1 MRYVMYMLGGRR
13 HRLAMGAGSLLA
25 CGALIAGCGGS
36 SHPSS
41 ASTGGHHGSGSKGS
55 QKISFVRAADVSS
68 AASGFKMAMTMAM
81 AVGGKHVTVDAHG
94 SFSPKSHEASMTM
107 DMGIPGLSSGQA
119 VEMQMVLTKDTMY
132 MKLPSSL
139 VGQLP
144 GGKPWFSL
152 SLTQMG
158 KLLKVPGYGSM
169 LSESSSMSNPAQYLD
184 YLKAVSG
191 GTIKNLGQATVDGVQ
206 TTHYQADIDI
216 AKLSSSVPAAD
227 RSAVSKLMAELQA
240 KSVKLGT
247 MPLNVWIDGSDLVRK
262 IQMTMTPTVGG
273 QSMSETITMNI
284 LDYGQQPA
292 PAIPPASETT
302 NLTSLLS
309 GISSLSG

>member
-1 MRYVMYMLGGRR
+1 MYMFGGRR
-13 HRLAMGAGSLLA
+13 HRLVLGAGSLLA

-55 QKISFVRAADVSS
+55 QEISFVRAADVSS
-68 AASGFKMAMTMAM
+68 AASGFKMAMTIATTV
-81 AVGGKHVTVDAHG
+81 AGKHVTVDANG

-107 DMGIPGLSSGQA
+107 DVGIPGLGSGAAMQL
-119 VEMQMVLTKDTMY
+119 QMVLTKDTMY
-132 MKLPSSL
+132 MKLPASL
-139 VGQLP
+139 AGQLP
-144 GGKPWFSL
+144 GGKQWFSL
-152 SLTQMG
+152 NLTQMS

-169 LSESSSMSNPAQYLD
+169 FSESSSMSNPGQYLD

-206 TTHYQADIDI
+206 TTHYQADVNI
-216 AKLSSSVPAAD
+216 AKLPDSVPAAD
-227 RSAVSKLMAELQA
+227 RATVSKLMAELQS

-247 MPLNVWIDGSDLVRK
+247 FPMNVWIDGSDLVRK
-262 IQMTMTPTVGG
+262 IQMSMNPTISG
-273 QSMSETITMNI
+273 QSTSETITLNI
-284 LDYGQQPA
+284 TDYGQQPA
-292 PAIPPASETT
+292 PVIPPASETT